1 MRILSIIFLVSLA
14 VSVSAQTPLIKQSF
28 DKGVRLAQAGQYE
41 EAIGNYRQT
50 ILLAEAEKPGDELL
64 ARVHFNIGVCLFHL
78 KQTAAAA
85 EEFTEAIK
93 LSRRNYQKAFYAL
106 GMAEAELKNWR
117 VAETAFRKAVSLK
130 KSDGEAWFDLAL
142 VYLQKEDL
150 DAAEKAFRNA
160 VKYKSV
166 NSADARN
173 NLGVIYALKGDF
185 PFAEREFNAALIESA
200 GKSVE
205 ARNNLQFCK
214 SYKQNFSKD
223 LLAKFQFSQLQ
234 RNENLN

>member
-50 ILLAEAEKPGDELL
+50 ILLAEAEKPDDELL

-130 KSDGEAWFDLAL
+130 KSDSEAWFDLAL

-150 DAAEKAFRNA
+150 DAAEKAFQNA

-173 NLGVIYALKGDF
+173 NLGVIYALKDDF
-185 PFAEREFNAALIESA
+185 PSAENEFRTALVQSN
-200 GKSVE
+200 GKSTE

-214 SYKQNFSKD
+214 LYKQNFNRNLWAKMEFRRKSKGD
-223 LLAKFQFSQLQ
+223 
-234 RNENLN
+234 